1 MTDSINVK
9 VQNPGTIEDGKCN
22 TGLAPGFPNRLIATF
37 VCGVWTT
44 AAATLLIDN
53 NQRSSYH
60 SYAVAVGVGGIVLPF
75 LALLQL
81 KFGKGSMDK
90 EITTI
95 KEEAITVQKIWAI
108 LLVLW
113 WGFGAFFGT
122 FKAPFVATTNGY
134 FALWA
139 GFVFSLMGLADV
151 MEGVASKM
159 KGAKVGSPARG
170 LIFAAVVLLIA
181 LIPYVENSN
190 GAFFG
195 ESVFGMVSSAVTIVV
210 ALGLIFLDNLEHKIA
225 QAVSAVLALLWLAT
239 AGILTFR
246 GPFLLTGNGFFASYA
261 GLFMAFQICS
271 QAFLEK

>member
-1 MTDSINVK
+1 
-9 VQNPGTIEDGKCN
+9 
-22 TGLAPGFPNRLIATF
+22 
-37 VCGVWTT
+37 
-44 AAATLLIDN
+44 
-53 NQRSSYH
+53 
-60 SYAVAVGVGGIVLPF
+60 
-75 LALLQL
+75 
-81 KFGKGSMDK
+81 
-90 EITTI
+90 
-95 KEEAITVQKIWAI
+95 
-108 LLVLW
+108 
-113 WGFGAFFGT
+113 
-122 FKAPFVATTNGY
+122 
-134 FALWA
+134 
-139 GFVFSLMGLADV
+139 